1 MCVENYVARIGRGEA
16 CTGFWLG
23 NLKERDHWG
32 EPGVDG
38 RMIDLQQVGCGV

>member
-1 MCVENYVARIGRGEA
+1 MCVEDYVACMERGEA

-23 NLKERDHWG
+23 NLKKRDHWG

-38 RMIDLQQVGCGV
+38 RMILR